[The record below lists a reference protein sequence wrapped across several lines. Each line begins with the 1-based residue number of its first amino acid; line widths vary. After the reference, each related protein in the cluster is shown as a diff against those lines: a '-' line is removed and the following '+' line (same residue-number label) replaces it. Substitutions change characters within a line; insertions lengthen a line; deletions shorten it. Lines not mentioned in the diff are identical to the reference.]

1 MCGRFAQFN
10 PLDILKAR
18 FEIETVTAIPAQSY
32 NIAPTREVPVLIDHQ
47 GLRLGT
53 LPWGFTFSQAPK
65 GKKPGLVINARAETL
80 SEKKTFRE
88 AFERR
93 RCLILADGFYEWKQE
108 GKTKIPWYFFLPDRQ
123 PFAFA
128 GLWQTIHKEDGSPTG
143 ACVIITRSAEG
154 PIRAI
159 HERMPAIV
167 AMDKVRDWLGKDSKN
182 VATPEQILAEGC
194 ITDLQYHP
202 VSPLMN
208 RAGFDGPQCVEDVG
222 GEC

>member
-18 FEIETVTAIPAQSY
+18 FEIETVTAVPAPSY

-53 LPWGFTFSQAPK
+53 LPWGFTFSHAPK
-65 GKKPGLVINARAETL
+65 GKKPGLIINARAETL

-88 AFERR
+88 AVERR

-128 GLWQTIHKEDGSPTG
+128 GLWQTIHKEDGSSTG
-143 ACVIITRSAEG
+143 ACVIITRNADG

-159 HERMPAIV
+159 HDRMPAIV
-167 AMDKVRDWLGKDSKN
+167 AMVLFITVAGDQVWPWTGSGTGWPRIQTVWPRQSRSWPKVASQTFT
-182 VATPEQILAEGC
+182 AILC
-194 ITDLQYHP
+194 H
-202 VSPLMN
+202 
-208 RAGFDGPQCVEDVG
+208 RW
-222 GEC
+222 

>member
-18 FEIETVTAIPAQSY
+18 FEIETVTAIPAPSY

-53 LPWGFTFSQAPK
+53 LPWGFTFSHAPK
-65 GKKPGLVINARAETL
+65 GKKPGLIINGRAETL

-88 AFERR
+88 ALERR

-128 GLWQTIHKEDGSPTG
+128 GLWQTIHKEDGSSTG
-143 ACVIITRSAEG
+143 ACVIITRSADG

-159 HERMPAIV
+159 HDRMPAIV
-167 AMDKVRDWLGKDSKN
+167 AMDRIRNWLAQDSN
-182 VATPEQILAEGC
+182 GLATPEQILAEGC
-194 ITDLQYHP
+194 VTDLHGHP
-202 VSPLMN
+202 VSALVN
-208 RAGFDGPQCVEDVG
+208 RAGFDGPQCLTPHPS
-222 GEC
+222 